1 MASLELET
9 DCQRPPPSTMM
20 ASVSGCGGRRPE
32 DEDEGRLST
41 ETIDSSESGNDD
53 ALAMPAGGRLHPAA
67 WMILD
72 PRWRAEE
79 QALEATNTPTMIFPT
94 LDS

>member
-1 MASLELET
+1 
-9 DCQRPPPSTMM
+9 MM
-20 ASVSGCGGRRPE
+20 ASVSGCGGRRPEDEDE

-79 QALEATNTPTMIFPT
+79 KALEATNTPTMIFPT